1 MNKSKFVIALEI
13 SAGLIFSFQ
22 AICAS
27 NAQEKTSLLTPTS
40 VVKAEA
46 QTVIEADVEAET
58 DAEVESAV
66 VAAETKSPAKVQAD
80 EEMVTVSAKE
90 WAALQE
96 DVAAVKKQLADDK
109 IKAEIKK
116 AEEEKKKY
124 TKPQNK
130 LGGNILW
137 DSAFC
142 SLDDDCEFAGN
153 SPNDGMKVRQAWI
166 DLRGNW
172 YDMIN
177 YRMTYDIANTNIKD
191 LWIGLY
197 NMPSGLDL
205 KIGHMKE
212 PWSSEELTATEAT
225 LFMERSYMNNMRS
238 ICGSRNNGIMVSN
251 WSNADRFS
259 WAAGVFAS
267 SMKEKT
273 LGCVGEHGHLAFTT
287 RATYLPYFE
296 ENCVG
301 QKFLL
306 HLGASYSYRH
316 FDQTKASDYGTQCS
330 ITGDTAICPAI
341 LNTGLLTGLHDM
353 NVVGLELYWIRGAF
367 SMDVEHSIFFMKDDL
382 AGDATVNAGFIEFA
396 YTLTGESRN
405 YRKAGGSFGVLKP
418 KNPFIRTC
426 KDGVGV
432 FTGPGAWEIAYQC
445 SWIDTSD
452 LAAGYSCAANHT
464 GTNGKALANTI
475 GLNWYLNENMRW
487 MFNYSIER
495 VEYEGIGKNGADL
508 SGTTGWEHIFGTRVQ
523 VT

>member
-1 MNKSKFVIALEI
+1 MNQSKFVIALEI
-13 SAGLIFSFQ
+13 SAGLFFSFQ
-22 AICAS
+22 TIFPLK
-27 NAQEKTSLLTPTS
+27 AQEKTSLLSPLPVVQVNAETEGES
-40 VVKAEA
+40 VVETTEAAEAEA
-46 QTVIEADVEAET
+46 QPQA
-58 DAEVESAV
+58 
-66 VAAETKSPAKVQAD
+66 PAD
-80 EEMVTVSAKE
+80 EEMITVSAKE

-137 DSAFC
+137 DSGFC
-142 SLDDDCEFAGN
+142 SLDDDCQSAGN
-153 SPNDGMKVRQAWI
+153 VPADGMKVRQAWI

-177 YRMTYDIANTNIKD
+177 YRLTYDVANTNIKD
-191 LWIGLY
+191 CWIGLY

-251 WSNADRFS
+251 WTNADRFS

-273 LGCVGEHGHLAFTT
+273 LGCVGERGHLAFTT
-287 RATYLPYFE
+287 RATYLPYYE
-296 ENCVG
+296 ENCIG

-316 FDQTKASDYGTQCS
+316 FDQTKLQYQLR
-330 ITGDTAICPAI
+330 IPAAQQYR
-341 LNTGLLTGLHDM
+341 NRQSFCRS
-353 NVVGLELYWIRGAF
+353 LYYA
-367 SMDVEHSIFFMKDDL
+367 DDP
-382 AGDATVNAGFIEFA
+382 A
-396 YTLTGESRN
+396 
-405 YRKAGGSFGVLKP
+405 
-418 KNPFIRTC
+418 
-426 KDGVGV
+426 
-432 FTGPGAWEIAYQC
+432 
-445 SWIDTSD
+445 
-452 LAAGYSCAANHT
+452 
-464 GTNGKALANTI
+464 
-475 GLNWYLNENMRW
+475 
-487 MFNYSIER
+487 
-495 VEYEGIGKNGADL
+495 
-508 SGTTGWEHIFGTRVQ
+508 
-523 VT
+523 